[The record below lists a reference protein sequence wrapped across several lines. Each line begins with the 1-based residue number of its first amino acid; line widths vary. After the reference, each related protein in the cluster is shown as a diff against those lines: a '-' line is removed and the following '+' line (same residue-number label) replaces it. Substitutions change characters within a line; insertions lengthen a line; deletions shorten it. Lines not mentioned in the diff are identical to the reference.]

1 MRKKQILHITHDE
14 KFINGAYYLFEKA
27 FPGQNTYMVI
37 KPPADP
43 PIRYLS
49 KPLVEKARFDIN
61 SKSSVARL
69 IEMSNLYAITVLHG
83 MNKFNTTVFSGAS
96 HKDRFMG
103 IVHGAE
109 IYNSGLMQNDLM
121 GEKTHRVYQ
130 DTTQRYT
137 IYERLKDVYRSFKYK
152 NHDSLDDIDFTKI
165 IYQMRVFGSLPG
177 MNYQEY
183 IDRKLYNPFVQKIPF
198 TYYPIEYIIKK
209 ESLKISG
216 SDILLGNSASAT
228 NNHLEAF
235 DLLSEFDLKD
245 RKIVTPL
252 SYGCHKYARAIK
264 SKGTKQF
271 GDRFVPLT
279 SFLPIEEYN
288 QLMSNCGIV
297 IMNHYRPQAVGNIIA
312 ALYMGCKVF
321 LNETNIYQYFDD
333 MGCHIFSITRDFKK
347 DKDVFQLLS
356 DEQIAHNRIVLK
368 NTLGTS
374 VLVEEIQEEFK
385 KIFGYEA
392 PNRKAEAIL

>member
-1 MRKKQILHITHDE
+1 MREEQILHITHDE

-49 KPLVEKARFDIN
+49 KSLVAKARFDIR
-61 SKSSVARL
+61 SKSSVDRL
-69 IEMSNLYAITVLHG
+69 VEMSNHYAVTVLHG
-83 MNKFNTTVFSGAS
+83 MNKFNTAVFSGAS

-109 IYNSGLMQNDLM
+109 IYNSGLMKNDLM
-121 GEKTHRVYQ
+121 GEKTYRIYQ
-130 DTTQRYT
+130 DTTQRYS
-137 IYERLKDVYRSFKYK
+137 IYERLKDVYRSIKYK
-152 NHDSLDDIDFTKI
+152 NHDSLNKVDLGEIL
-165 IYQMRVFGSLPG
+165 YQMRVFGSLPG
-177 MNYQEY
+177 INYQEY
-183 IDRKLYNPFVQKIPF
+183 IDCKLYNPLVQKISF
-198 TYYPIEYIIKK
+198 TYYPIEYITKK

-235 DLLSEFDLKD
+235 DLLSKFDLQD
-245 RKIVTPL
+245 RRIVAPL

-264 SKGTKQF
+264 SKGIKQF

-288 QLMSNCGIV
+288 RLMSNCGIV

-321 LNETNIYQYFDD
+321 LNETNIYQYFNDL
-333 MGCHIFSITRDFKK
+333 GCHIYSIDRDFKT

-356 DEQIAHNRIVLK
+356 DEQVAHNRTILK

-374 VLVEEIQEEFK
+374 VLVNEVQEAFK
-385 KIFGYEA
+385 KIFNYEST
-392 PNRKAEAIL
+392 NRKEEAIL